1 VNSLVSLFFVVSMFF
16 SEFNSMRYFSES
28 LGENVS
34 ITSLLSSNAKLEKL
48 NDELQLSI
56 VGLALSPHNS
66 SGLGNLCPKASEGC
80 ISSCVL
86 RYAGRAAMPT
96 TQRAARNRTALFF
109 DNRELFYNLLKIE
122 LSQAK
127 TIANAKAQKLAF
139 RANVASDLPIEKLCP
154 DVLGIA
160 DYNYDYSAVHARV
173 MRSFHWELNY
183 QLTYSVKETTTATQA
198 RLVLDYGGNVA
209 IVVNSRYNPQHKKF
223 GLLPNWVEISGKEFQ
238 VVDGDKHD
246 VRRAEFDG
254 RGVVVMLR
262 AKGNNAAKL
271 HARKLG
277 FAKTLPSWFDD
288 HHSDKL
294 EIAERKGVVLD
305 FA

>member
-1 VNSLVSLFFVVSMFF
+1 MKF
-16 SEFNSMRYFSES
+16 YSES
-28 LGENVS
+28 LGEHVK
-34 ITSLLSSNAKLEKL
+34 IGSLLSGSAKLQKMNE
-48 NDELQLSI
+48 ELFVHV
-56 VGLALSPHNS
+56 VGLALSPYDS
-66 SGLGNLCPKASEGC
+66 SGIGNLCPSASEGC

-96 TQRAARNRTALFF
+96 TQKAARNRTAMFF

-127 TIANAKAQKLAF
+127 TIANAKGQKLAF

-160 DYNYDYSAVHARV
+160 DYNYDYSAIHARV
-173 MRSFHWELNY
+173 MRSFHWKLNY

-223 GLLPNWVEISGKEFQ
+223 GLLPSWVEIGGKEFQ
-238 VVDGDKHD
+238 VIDGDKHD
-246 VRRAEFDG
+246 VRRSEFDG
-254 RGVVVMLR
+254 RGAVIMLR
-262 AKGNNAAKL
+262 AKGNNAAKS
-271 HARKLG
+271 HARTLG
-277 FAKTLPSWFDD
+277 FAKRLPSWFSDKY
-288 HHSDKL
+288 SDKL